1 MGLQGSEAEN
11 ETMSQLESYETLFLS
26 GFKICKI
33 WKTCTDL
40 MDINRIN
47 VNVTLACTLGDI
59 SYIVFPYNIKNNYFL
74 SKSCDLL
81 RGKKT
86 YFLLF

>member
-1 MGLQGSEAEN
+1 MGLQGSEGEN

-40 MDINRIN
+40 MDINRTN
-47 VNVTLACTLGDI
+47 LNETLACTLEDI
-59 SYIVFPYNIKNNYFL
+59 SYIVFPFNIKNNYFL
-74 SKSCDLL
+74 SKSWGLL
-81 RGKKT
+81 RGKKI
-86 YFLLF
+86 YFLLS